1 MRFSSNLSGIYTKWG
16 VQAFPPIFGLFA
28 IFDRNFAKI
37 VAPPSD
43 ESKNYLAILKGQSLL
58 KMVKKNKI
66 RPINRD
72 TLLLFKLCPPRMK
85 SAAASDH
92 DRKNTIF
99 SNIQSACVVRFP
111 KLCMIIE
118 LVEATKKL
126 LSFFFIQRSFFPLE
140 GRQNVDFC
148 APAGK
153 KNIQTPHFRTD
164 SQRA

>member
-1 MRFSSNLSGIYTKWG
+1 VRFSSNLSGIYTKWG

-58 KMVKKNKI
+58 KKVKKNKI

-92 DRKNTIF
+92 DRKKHHIF
-99 SNIQSACVVRFP
+99 KHTV
-111 KLCMIIE
+111 
-118 LVEATKKL
+118 ATL
-126 LSFFFIQRSFFPLE
+126 YASPNF
-140 GRQNVDFC
+140 
-148 APAGK
+148 AW
-153 KNIQTPHFRTD
+153 
-164 SQRA
+164 